1 MIWTDVLARSPGIV
15 YDRARMVAFA
25 RGGSE

>member
-1 MIWTDVLARSPGIV
+1 MKWTDMLSRSPGIV
-15 YDRARMVAFA
+15 YDRARMAAFA